1 MNKARLH
8 PWRIC
13 FFLAAAGILAGGPR
27 HPGGT
32 MAEMISH
39 PDWLLSHVLVLAGFV
54 ALLAGLILYARSG
67 ALPDGTRRWV
77 RFAVIGTALQVVEMI
92 FHTASMVDHGNLV
105 AGRATP
111 ILTTHL
117 VLALLLYPVFAIT
130 IIGFIVAAARERTLG
145 SRWIAWIGVLGAA
158 AHGAAPPLVVGLGDE
173 RFRILFP
180 MVVLFALWMLLAAV
194 WPLRAAA
201 PAPAARPLP
210 SAG

>member
-13 FFLAAAGILAGGPR
+13 FLLAAAGILAGGPR

-32 MAEMISH
+32 MAEMLAH

-67 ALPDGTRRWV
+67 TLPDGTRRWT
-77 RFAVIGTALQVVEMI
+77 RLAIIGTALQVVEMI
-92 FHTASMVDHGNLV
+92 FHTAAMVDHANLV

-111 ILTTHL
+111 VLTIH
-117 VLALLLYPVFAIT
+117 LALAVVLYPVFAIT
-130 IIGFIVAAARERTLG
+130 IIGFIVAAARERALG
-145 SRWIAWIGVLGAA
+145 SRWIAWIGVIGAA
-158 AHGAAPPLVVGLGDE
+158 AHGAAPPLVLGLGDD
-173 RFRILFP
+173 RLRVLFP
-180 MVVLFALWMLLAAV
+180 MIALFALWALLAAV

-201 PAPAARPLP
+201 PAPARGPVP

>member
-8 PWRIC
+8 PWRI
-13 FFLAAAGILAGGPR
+13 FFVLGAAGILAGGPR

-32 MAEMISH
+32 MAEMIGH

-54 ALLAGLILYARSG
+54 AFLAGLVLYARSG
-67 ALPDGTRRWV
+67 PLPDGTRRWA
-77 RFAVIGTALQVVEMI
+77 RIAIIGTALQVVEMI
-92 FHTASMVDHGNLV
+92 FHTAAMVDHANLV

-111 ILTTHL
+111 VLTTHL
-117 VLALLLYPVFAIT
+117 VLAVLLYPVFGAT
-130 IIGFIVAAARERTLG
+130 LIGFIVAAARERTLG

-158 AHGAAPPLVVGLGDE
+158 AHGAAPPLVLAVDE

-180 MVVLFALWMLLAAV
+180 MIVLVALWMLLAAV
-194 WPLRAAA
+194 WPVRAAV
-201 PAPAARPLP
+201 PASAARPLP

>member
-13 FFLAAAGILAGGPR
+13 FLIAAAGILTGGPR
-27 HPGGT
+27 HPQGT
-32 MAEMISH
+32 IEEMIGH
-39 PDWLLSHVLVLAGFV
+39 PDWLLSHVLVLIGFV
-54 ALLAGLILYARSG
+54 GLLAGLMLYARSG
-67 ALPDGTRRWV
+67 PLPDATRRWT
-77 RFAVIGTALQVVEMI
+77 RIAIIGTALQVVEMI
-92 FHTASMVDHGNLV
+92 FHTAAMVDHGNAV

-117 VLALLLYPVFAIT
+117 VLALLLYPVFAVT
-130 IIGFIVAAARERTLG
+130 IIGFIVATAREHTIG

-158 AHGAAPPLVVGLGDE
+158 AHGAAPPLVLGVDE

-180 MVVLFALWMLLAAV
+180 MIAIFALWTLLAAL
-194 WPLRAAA
+194 WPVRAAVLT
-201 PAPAARPLP
+201 AAHRPLA